1 MKKLALLACLGL
13 PVSLLAEG
21 GLPDKPYIY
30 VEGKAEIEKPADMVT
45 LRFDLVARNPDQ
57 SKANQEVQAKANKIF
72 ALLKERKIAEND
84 VIASDLQSEPQYE
97 EKESGRRQGKVIGYA
112 VTRSFSVKVR
122 DVTAF
127 AKMVDELLAIGGTE
141 FSGIDTGLI
150 KEKEVTDEMYEKA
163 LANARERADKTLTT
177 MGMKVDSVF
186 AVSAAPFPE
195 IHSKMFAATERVVV
209 TGMYVPERG
218 NLAPSQYR
226 LAPLKVSES
235 IYVIY
240 LISPAK

>member
-1 MKKLALLACLGL
+1 MKKLVLLTC
-13 PVSLLAEG
+13 VSLPLSLFAQG

-30 VEGKAEIEKPADMVT
+30 VEGKAEIEKSADVVT
-45 LRFDLVARNPDQ
+45 LRFDVVARNPDQ
-57 SKANQEVQAKANKIF
+57 NKANQEVQAKANKIF
-72 ALLKERKIAEND
+72 ALLKEEKIAEND

-127 AKMVDELLAIGGTE
+127 AKMVDELLAIGGTQ

-150 KEKEVTDEMYEKA
+150 KEKEVTDEMYAKA
-163 LANARERADKTLTT
+163 LANARERADKTLKT

-209 TGMYVPERG
+209 TGSYIPSRG
-218 NLAPSQYR
+218 NLAPSEYR
-226 LAPLKVSES
+226 LAPVKVSES

-240 LISPAK
+240 LISPAQ